1 MDQPQFEHESSSDTF
16 PKVIAFTIL
25 NTRRIQIHHE
35 NQEIHSVESTPVSSS
50 STTESSPKVYSKSIK
65 DCLLNESSQFDT
77 SELNDESLNLN
88 HSYLSV
94 SFYLL

>member
-1 MDQPQFEHESSSDTF
+1 MDQSHFEHGSSSKAF

-35 NQEIHSVESTPVSSS
+35 NQEIHSEEST
-50 STTESSPKVYSKSIK
+50 PKVYSKSIK
-65 DCLLNESSQFDT
+65 DCLLNESSQFGT

-94 SFYLL
+94 SFYLV

>member
-1 MDQPQFEHESSSDTF
+1 MDQPQFKHESSSDTF

-25 NTRRIQIHHE
+25 NTRGIQIHHE
-35 NQEIHSVESTPVSSS
+35 NQEIHSEESTPVSSS

-94 SFYLL
+94 SFYLV